1 MHWSS
6 AAALALV
13 APASALLRFGC
24 SQLVVERTDPL
35 VNPGVAPSPH
45 LHQIIGGVRHSDN
58 RARIHTDTYQN
69 AFNIS
74 MEAAAGDIAKK
85 ATCTT
90 CQFSED
96 FSNYWTAVL
105 FFKARNGSVHRV
117 PQIPNAGFEGSNGG
131 MTVYYMQDGLV
142 NYQQTSK
149 VTAFKTGFRMLIGEA
164 MYRNRAQASKFRQI
178 TYTCLKTFGT
188 RYPETMDF
196 PKEPCNFGIMSNV
209 RFPTCWDGKN
219 LDSPDHMAHMS
230 YPESG
235 TFEGGGP
242 CPASH
247 PVRVPQLMYEVIWDT
262 RQFNNKDLWPEDGS
276 QPFLTGFGSHGDY
289 MFGWL
294 DDSLQRAMDS
304 PCYVNCPTL
313 KSQSISAMNQCSVP
327 TVVDEPINGWLKAL
341 PGAAEES

>member
-1 MHWSS
+1 MHLNSLT
-6 AAALALV
+6 AFALV

-45 LHQIIGGVRHSDN
+45 LHQIIGG
-58 RARIHTDTYQN
+58 N
-69 AFNIS
+69 AFNLT
-74 MEAAAGDIAKK
+74 MDAAAGDIAEK

-105 FFKARNGSVHRV
+105 FFKARNGSFHRV
-117 PQIPNAGFEGSNGG
+117 PQRPNAGFEGSNGG
-131 MTVYYMQDGLV
+131 MTVYYMQDGLA

-149 VTAFKTGFRMLIGEA
+149 VTAFKTGFRMLVGEA
-164 MYRNRAQASKFRQI
+164 MYRTKAQASRFRQI

-188 RYPETMDF
+188 RFPETQDF
-196 PKEPCNFGIMSNV
+196 PKEPCAEGIMANV

-219 LDSPDHMAHMS
+219 LDSPDHMSHMS
-230 YPESG
+230 YPETG
-235 TFEGGGP
+235 TFESGGP
-242 CPASH
+242 CPESH

-262 RQFNNKDLWPEDGS
+262 RQFNDKNLWPEDGS
-276 QPFLTGFGSHGDY
+276 QPFVWSMDDTTGFGSHGDY
-289 MFGWL
+289 MFGWKE
-294 DDSLQRAMDS
+294 DSLQRAMDS

-313 KSQSISAMNQCSVP
+313 KSQSIAAGNRCTVP

-341 PGAAEES
+341 PGAAAPEES

>member
-1 MHWSS
+1 MHLNSLT
-6 AAALALV
+6 ALALV

-45 LHQIIGGVRHSDN
+45 LHQIIGG
-58 RARIHTDTYQN
+58 N

-74 MEAAAGDIAKK
+74 MRAEDGDIAEK

-105 FFKARNGSVHRV
+105 FFKARNGSYHRV
-117 PQIPNAGFEGSNGG
+117 PQIPNVGFEGSNGG
-131 MTVYYMQDGLV
+131 MTVYYMQDGLA

-149 VTAFKTGFRMLIGEA
+149 VTAFKTGFRMLVGEA
-164 MYRNRAQASKFRQI
+164 AYRTKEQANKYRQI
-178 TYTCLKTFGT
+178 TYTCLKDAGT
-188 RYPETMDF
+188 RYPESMDF
-196 PKEPCNFGIMSNV
+196 PKAPCAYGIMSNV

-219 LDSPDHMAHMS
+219 LDSPNHQSHMS
-230 YPESG
+230 YPETG
-235 TFEGGGP
+235 TFESGGP

-262 RQFNNKDLWPEDGS
+262 KQFNNKEDWPEDGS
-276 QPFLTGFGSHGDY
+276 QPFVWSMDDTTGFGSHGDY
-289 MFGWL
+289 MFGWKG
-294 DDSLQRAMDS
+294 DSLQRAMDS

-313 KSQSISAMNQCSVP
+313 KSQSISTGNKCTVP
-327 TVVDEPINGWLKAL
+327 TVVDEPISGWLKAL
-341 PGAAEES
+341 PGNWGKEESK